1 MRARKRAFIWCNR
14 EVNFIFHLFL
24 LFFVI
29 FMVSYS
35 GATCVFLDVSCYFKI
50 VTNQRRAPAGGV
62 YDGQTILS
70 ARLRGD

>member
-1 MRARKRAFIWCNR
+1 M
-14 EVNFIFHLFL
+14 FHLFL

-50 VTNQRRAPAGGV
+50 VTNQRRFAPRQAAFMM
-62 YDGQTILS
+62 
-70 ARLRGD
+70 ARLFSLRG